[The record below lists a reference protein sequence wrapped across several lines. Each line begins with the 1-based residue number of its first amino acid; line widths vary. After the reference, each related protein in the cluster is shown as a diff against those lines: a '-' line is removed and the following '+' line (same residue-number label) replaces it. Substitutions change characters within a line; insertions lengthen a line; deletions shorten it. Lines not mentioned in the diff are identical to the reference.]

1 MSDFF
6 YIPGDKISSNSNLIK
21 GHGTHSVINDVTLQ
35 TDVDDQENFIAS
47 SFLGHSHL
55 INKLITV
62 LPLYPTY
69 TPQIGD
75 IIIARVH
82 SIYNKK
88 WKLDL
93 PFEATL
99 HLSSIPLPNSAQRR
113 KLEEDEIKMRDFF
126 DINDIVIVEVQ
137 KVAKNTSMQMR
148 NEKCKKAVNG
158 MVVEMPS
165 FIVRRYKSQ
174 FFGNEDCQVVV
185 GVNGNIWI
193 GGFNFAKVSSVFCY
207 LNNCKKNLKIVCSD
221 EIDKL
226 LI

>member
-1 MSDFF
+1 
-6 YIPGDKISSNSNLIK
+6 
-21 GHGTHSVINDVTLQ
+21 
-35 TDVDDQENFIAS
+35 
-47 SFLGHSHL
+47 
-55 INKLITV
+55 
-62 LPLYPTY
+62 
-69 TPQIGD
+69 
-75 IIIARVH
+75 
-82 SIYNKK
+82 
-88 WKLDL
+88 
-93 PFEATL
+93 
-99 HLSSIPLPNSAQRR
+99 
-113 KLEEDEIKMRDFF
+113 MRDFF